1 MKRFLPAAALLVV
14 VAVVMTSCA
23 SAPSAVTPA
32 PGQSA
37 VAQPKSGGTIRYGLV
52 RDPIHFDPHVSAG
65 QSSVSLQGS
74 VYDGL
79 VEYNDQG
86 KLTGALA
93 ESWEQP
99 DPTTYIFKL
108 RKNVVFHDGST
119 FDAQDVLATLD
130 RIKDPKTAAP
140 QGAFVSTFTK
150 VEAPDPFTVRITLA
164 KPNVTFLDRFVGDSN
179 STMFMAS
186 AADIASGF
194 DFRKKT
200 NGTGA
205 FILTT
210 WEPGGQY
217 VFKKNAKY
225 WKPGLPY
232 LDEMIQVVI
241 PDDKARVNALRSGE
255 VDYVENVPWQELATL
270 DKFSTY
276 PYSVSWV
283 MVRLNSGKAPLDN
296 KKVRQALNF
305 IVDRQEVMQLA
316 FGGRYS
322 IIDGPLQ
329 QPGNAFYWKELE
341 GTYKK
346 DDAKAKALLVEA
358 GYKTPADVPPME
370 ISVFSTFAAHNDP
383 AQVLLQQFQKFGLRV
398 TFKAI
403 DVATLN
409 SNRSNGN
416 YQMQMDGLSFSGPD
430 PDNLRAF
437 FHSTAVGHA
446 VAAKFKN
453 DRLDVL
459 LTQGAE
465 TTNVEQRRTI
475 YKEAEQIILD
485 EAPWVFLLWRPTAEA
500 ATAQVK
506 GYIVVP
512 GGLGGQNFGRWE
524 YVWLDK

>member
-1 MKRFLPAAALLVV
+1 MKRIRSAVALLVV
-14 VAVVMTSCA
+14 AAVAMSCA
-23 SAPSAVTPA
+23 GTPSATTAPS
-32 PGQSA
+32 GSA
-37 VAQPKSGGTIRYGLV
+37 EVKAKSGGTIRYGLV
-52 RDPIHFDPHVSAG
+52 RDPIHFDPHVSSG

-79 VEYNDQG
+79 IEYDAQG
-86 KLTGALA
+86 KLIGALA
-93 ESWEQP
+93 ESWETP
-99 DPTTYIFKL
+99 DATTYVFKL
-108 RKNVVFHDGST
+108 RKNVVFHDGSA

-130 RIKDPKTAAP
+130 RIKDPKTTAP
-140 QGAFVSTFTK
+140 QGAFVNTFTK
-150 VEAPDPFTVRITLA
+150 VEAVDPFTVRITLA

-186 AADIASGF
+186 AADIAASF

-205 FILTT
+205 FMLTT

-225 WKPGLPY
+225 WKAGLPY

-305 IVDRQEVMQLA
+305 IVDRKEVMQLA

-322 IIDGPLQ
+322 VIDGPLQ
-329 QPGNAFYWKELE
+329 QPGNAFYWKDLE
-341 GTYKK
+341 GYYKK
-346 DDAKAKALLVEA
+346 DDAKATALLAEA
-358 GYKTPADVPPME
+358 GYRTPADVPAME
-370 ISVFSTFAAHNDP
+370 FSVFSTFAAHNDP
-383 AQVLLQQFQKFGLRV
+383 AQVILQQFQKFGLKV

-409 SNRSNGN
+409 ANRGNGN

-437 FHSTAVGHA
+437 FHSAAVGHA

-453 DRLDVL
+453 DKLDQL

-465 TTNVEQRRTI
+465 TTNVEQRKAI
-475 YKEAEQIILD
+475 YREAEQIILD

-500 ATAQVK
+500 AKPDVK
-506 GYIVVP
+506 GYVVVG

-524 YVWLDK
+524 YVWLDR

>member
-1 MKRFLPAAALLVV
+1 MINHYSRAAAFLVV
-14 VAVVMTSCA
+14 LAVIAASCA
-23 SAPSAVTPA
+23 QAPTGAPA
-32 PGQSA
+32 TGQPEA
-37 VAQPKSGGTIRYGLV
+37 KPKAGGSIKYGLV

-65 QSSVSLQGS
+65 QSSMSLQGS

-93 ESWEQP
+93 ESWETP
-99 DPTTYIFKL
+99 DPTTFVFKL
-108 RKNVVFHDGST
+108 RKGVIFHDGSA
-119 FDAQDVLATLD
+119 FDAEDVLASLN

-140 QGAFVSTFTK
+140 QGAFVTTFTK
-150 VEAPDPFTVRITLA
+150 MEAPDPFTVRITLA

-186 AADIASGF
+186 AADIAANF

-205 FILTT
+205 FMLTT

-217 VFKKNAKY
+217 VFKKNTKY
-225 WKPGLPY
+225 WKSGLPY
-232 LDEMIQVVI
+232 LDEMIQIVI

-283 MVRLNSGKAPLDN
+283 MVRLNSGRAPLDN

-316 FGGRYS
+316 FGGQFKT
-322 IIDGPLQ
+322 IDGPLQ
-329 QPGNAFYWKELE
+329 QAGNAYYWKELE

-346 DDAKAKALLVEA
+346 DHAKATALLAEA
-358 GYKTPADVPPME
+358 GYRTPADVPAME
-370 ISVFSTFAAHNDP
+370 FSVFSTFAAHNDP
-383 AQVLLQQFQKFGLRV
+383 AQVLLQQFQKFGLKI

-409 SNRSNGN
+409 ANRGNGN

-453 DRLDVL
+453 ERLDQL

-465 TTNVEQRRTI
+465 TTNPEQRKAI
-475 YKEAEQIILD
+475 YLEAEKIILD
-485 EAPWVFLLWRPTAEA
+485 EAPWVFILWRPTAEA
-500 ATAQVK
+500 SAKHVK

-512 GGLGGQNFGRWE
+512 GGLGAQNFGRWE
-524 YVWLDK
+524 YIWLDK

>member
-1 MKRFLPAAALLVV
+1 MKRFSPAIAALVV
-14 VAVVMTSCA
+14 VAIVAASCA
-23 SAPSAVTPA
+23 SGPGASAPT
-32 PGQSA
+32 GQA
-37 VAQPKSGGTIRYGLV
+37 ADKPKPGGTIRYGLV
-52 RDPIHFDPHVSAG
+52 RDPIHFDPHVSSG

-93 ESWEQP
+93 ESWETP
-99 DPTTYIFKL
+99 DPTTYVFKL
-108 RKNVVFHDGST
+108 RKGVTFHDGSA
-119 FDAQDVLATLD
+119 FDADDVLATLN

-140 QGAFVSTFTK
+140 QGPFVTTFATMT
-150 VEAPDPFTVRITLA
+150 APDPFTVRITLP

-186 AADIASGF
+186 AADVAAAF

-205 FILTT
+205 FMLTT

-217 VFKKNAKY
+217 VFKKNPKY
-225 WKPGLPY
+225 WKTGQPY

-270 DKFSTY
+270 DKFQTY

-316 FGGRYS
+316 FGGKHS
-322 IIDGPLQ
+322 VIDGPLQ
-329 QPGNAFYWKELE
+329 QPGNAFYSKELE
-341 GTYKK
+341 GFYKK
-346 DDAKAKALLVEA
+346 DHAKATALLAEA
-358 GYKTPADVPPME
+358 GYRTPADVPAME
-370 ISVFSTFAAHNDP
+370 FSVFSTFAAHNDP
-383 AQVLLQQFQKFGLRV
+383 AQVLLQQFQKFGLKI

-409 SNRSNGN
+409 ANRGNGN

-446 VAAKFKN
+446 LAAKFKN
-453 DRLDVL
+453 DRLDQL

-475 YKEAEQIILD
+475 YKEAEQVILD
-485 EAPWVFLLWRPTAEA
+485 EAPWVFILWRPTAEA
-500 ATAQVK
+500 AATHVK
-506 GYIVVP
+506 GYIVVG

-524 YVWLDK
+524 HVWLDK